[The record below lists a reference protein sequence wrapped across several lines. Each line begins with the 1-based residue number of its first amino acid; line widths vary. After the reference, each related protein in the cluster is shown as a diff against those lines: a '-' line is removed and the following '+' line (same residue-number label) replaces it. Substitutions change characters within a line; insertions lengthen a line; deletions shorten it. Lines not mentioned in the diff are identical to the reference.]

1 MSIFIGNY
9 FFLFLKSNV
18 NDAIKVH
25 EIFCEW
31 KPFDKYDLGQL
42 RGSFLEELTLELL
55 KDVYDDELIF
65 QESKI
70 ILGDFQ
76 SHFWDVIV
84 IVDDWV
90 DAYECKFS
98 SYSVNRGQLDD
109 MVGLRNNL
117 ESSMIFLV
125 VFQPK
130 GAVIEILNTLK
141 GNTSAEVY
149 EKYLDKINIISLED
163 FSRGNPFRD
172 CT

>member
-65 QESKI
+65 
-70 ILGDFQ
+70 D
-76 SHFWDVIV
+76 
-84 IVDDWV
+84 
-90 DAYECKFS
+90 
-98 SYSVNRGQLDD
+98 GQL
-109 MVGLRNNL
+109 
-117 ESSMIFLV
+117 S
-125 VFQPK
+125 
-130 GAVIEILNTLK
+130 
-141 GNTSAEVY
+141 VY
-149 EKYLDKINIISLED
+149 SY
-163 FSRGNPFRD
+163 
-172 CT
+172 